1 VWSVAGVTP
10 PSRAQFVEFFRTSA
24 DQSLVFY
31 RLDQYGRVENGSIVI
46 YGTDGISD
54 EELFDPDRP
63 AYASLPV
70 VLPNGGLNAYR
81 FGTARNDMAVAVAW
95 QDRLWYGVSTSGKDQ
110 NTVFFS
116 EYDEFESCP
125 DTNELPIQGNL
136 RTTDYLTALIPFGSA
151 LIAMQTAHCY
161 TVNFNTDPAV
171 DAVITLLAH
180 RGCLSQTCWDIFDD
194 QIYAADERG
203 IYRVTSSG
211 DVESL
216 SEPVRDWF
224 DEARIWLGSPNMLFL
239 RIDPK
244 TAILRFFAMTGS
256 QVGYPN
262 VTLCY
267 HITNKTWWTESWPNS
282 LTCSCDYKTPATSTT
297 ETIYGAFDG
306 NVYQFSGLTDVAYRD
321 VARAVIT
328 NPGSGYTVPPAISGS
343 AGTGSG
349 ARFRGV
355 VQDGKLV
362 DVIILRGGWNYGTT
376 NDDGTFNE
384 TFSLTVTGGDGAGA
398 AVTGYVRQ
406 PSTGTDA
413 TTELPIL
420 FRTTVPWNIRT
431 GPMPLVDDN
440 TRGGDAQIDRSVS
453 VTYRPTETSTTL
465 VLREYFNNSA
475 NARNNAMPRDRGT
488 GFIHKAP
495 GGRTTLD
502 MVSAQLPSGVSTG
515 QASARF
521 AGRSLS
527 DLSSSDKHI
536 AIELASEAVAA
547 NSTDPT
553 PSSVLLYAVEVK
565 GVADGSQ

>member
-1 VWSVAGVTP
+1 
-10 PSRAQFVEFFRTSA
+10 
-24 DQSLVFY
+24 
-31 RLDQYGRVENGSIVI
+31 
-46 YGTDGISD
+46 
-54 EELFDPDRP
+54 
-63 AYASLPV
+63 LPV

-136 RTTDYLTALIPFGSA
+136 RTTDYVTALIPFGSV
-151 LIAMQTAHCY
+151 LIAMQTAHSY
-161 TVNFNTDPAV
+161 TINFNTDPSV
-171 DAVITLLAH
+171 DAVVTLASH
-180 RGCLSQTCWDIFDD
+180 RGCLSQSCWDIFDD

-203 IYRVTSSG
+203 VYRVTKNG
-211 DVESL
+211 EVESL

-224 DEARIWLGSPNMLFL
+224 DEARIWLGNPNMLHL

-256 QVGYPN
+256 AVGYPN

-267 HITNKTWWTESWPNS
+267 HITNKAWWTESWPNS
-282 LTCSCDYKTPATSTT
+282 LTCSCDYKSPSTSTT

-321 VARAVIT
+321 AASVIIT
-328 NPGSGYTVPPAISGS
+328 NPGSGYTTPPSIATNTASSGGS
-343 AGTGSG
+343 GSG

-384 TFSLTVTGGDGAGA
+384 SFGLTITGGGGAGA
-398 AVTGYVRQ
+398 AATAYARP
-406 PSTGTDA
+406 PSTGVDA
-413 TTELPIL
+413 ATELPIL
-420 FRTTVPWNIRT
+420 ARTTVPWNMRT

-440 TRGGDAQIDRSVS
+440 TRGGDAQIDRSVA

-495 GGRTTLD
+495 GARTTLD
-502 MVSAQLPSGVSTG
+502 MSSAQLPSGFATG
-515 QASARF
+515 LAVARF

-527 DLSSSDKHI
+527 DMASSDKHI
-536 AIELASEAVAA
+536 AIELACDAVSA
-547 NSTDPT
+547 NANDPT
-553 PSSVLLYAVEVK
+553 PSATLLYAVEVK